1 MADDKLR
8 ELVTNAENN
17 ILRLF
22 SDNNEMRNY
31 FEVLH
36 RNPDLTYY
44 AASMVN
50 GAAVYVDT
58 YEGWKERGYQV
69 KAGEHGAAVFHKRK
83 QLKRKFIDDNGRV
96 RDLSS
101 ASFIEKQ
108 RIQSGDLKLSS
119 DLSSYYTIEYLFS
132 QNQTTA
138 EDVNLDINIPESSL
152 SFENVKSVIEEST
165 NDILDGDDFVLP
177 NSILQCT
184 NAYATYLLCLN
195 DNVPGDRDELFQKST
210 EDILNIKDS
219 LSLSDKKL
227 ILNSVIK
234 VIRSEH
240 TLELLKNMKENIA
253 EAKENNDIEPV
264 DVQENHFENNY
275 IEEVLSTGKQ
285 EDISSFGLNFDSE
298 AKAELKNNKIED
310 FGKKIGGAR
319 KDIWAE
325 RGLSVDDLSDMNLA
339 EKYKYAT
346 KNNVFKK
353 PDFQEMVD
361 NGLPVRVAYFIKT
374 VRDALPPK
382 PVFTVNE
389 SNDDLLAEEKI
400 KGYVEFICGFKE
412 ALLNIHTDEDILSFY
427 DDVIKDV
434 YVKNISTYSIVPTEK
449 SHGCLTN
456 KLLKACQVSRYG
468 LIDFDRK
475 IKKKQFCYSEHDKKI
490 DGFEIAKYD
499 DSCEFEKDRERTV
512 LKKKVINGSYFY
524 YPKDE
529 FADASKWIKDTY
541 YVLYKSSIVANNLS
555 MEQAKETVERMADLK
570 AATVEA
576 TEPEK
581 KKRKSKFVPKQLEHI
596 ERTGPSF
603 GIDENNLADGD
614 MYLNTFGFAGGEFG
628 NWMSEKD
635 RQASLNFGYDALMD
649 LADALEIEPEDISLG
664 GELSIAFGS
673 RGRAGAFAHY
683 EPLYQVIN
691 LTKMKG
697 AGSLAHEWGHALDNI
712 LSRKFNSSGIDT
724 WLTDCNKDGL
734 SSVEELMHTIK
745 YRQPTDEERR
755 KAWKKDCDYYE
766 NYLYSGLSHGMDE
779 HYGKKVLDNFK
790 DEISALLH
798 DGDYDE
804 VKTKELIFKMSRNY
818 KDLTGRELHRSV
830 KESFMEDVAAFKK
843 QYNKPL
849 SEVRCSKR
857 RTDFFSNSIKFD
869 SLFSKEAR
877 GYWQSNKELFA
888 RAFACYVMDKLPYKS
903 DYLCGHANSARSSLN
918 GETIRAYPVGAERE
932 AINKCF
938 DKMIAEL
945 KKVGLLHQQELVP
958 VRSKSR

>member
-22 SDNNEMRNY
+22 SDNNGMRNY
-31 FEVLH
+31 FEMLH

-69 KAGEHGAAVFHKRK
+69 KAGEHGAAVFQKRK

-177 NSILQCT
+177 NFVLNCT
-184 NAYATYLLCLN
+184 SAFATYLMCLKE
-195 DNVPGDRDELFQKST
+195 NVQGDRDELFQKSI
-210 EDILNIKDS
+210 EGIINIKDG
-219 LSLSDKKL
+219 LNLSDKKL
-227 ILNSVIK
+227 VLNSVTK

-240 TLELLKNMKENIA
+240 TLELLKNMKENIK
-253 EAKENNDIEPV
+253 EAKENSESEPV
-264 DVQENHFENNY
+264 NASVNGQENLFEKSDVTERLSDGKQDDLSSSGLDFTY
-275 IEEVLSTGKQ
+275 QTEEV
-285 EDISSFGLNFDSE
+285 
-298 AKAELKNNKIED
+298 KNNKIQD

-319 KDIWAE
+319 KDIWAV
-325 RGLSVDDLSDMNLA
+325 RGLMVDDLSEMNLA

-374 VRDALPPK
+374 VRDALPSK
-382 PVFTVNE
+382 PVFTQAE
-389 SNDDLLAEEKI
+389 ANDDALAEEKI
-400 KGYVEFICGFKE
+400 KGYVQFISDFKE
-412 ALLNIHTDEDILSFY
+412 ALMNVHTEDEVLSFY
-427 DDVIKDV
+427 DDVVKDV
-434 YVKNISTYSIVPTEK
+434 FVTNTSRYSVEPTEK
-449 SHGCLTN
+449 CHGCLTN
-456 KLLKACQVSRYG
+456 KLLHACQVSRFG
-468 LIDFDRK
+468 LVDFDRK
-475 IKKKQFCYSEHDKKI
+475 IKKKQFCYSEHDKKV
-490 DGFEIAKYD
+490 DGFTILKFDE
-499 DSCEFEKDRERTV
+499 SCSFEKDRDRTV
-512 LKKKVINGSYFY
+512 LKRSLGYSSYFY
-524 YPKDE
+524 YPRGD
-529 FADASKWIKDTY
+529 FADESQWVKDTY
-541 YVLYKSSIVANNLS
+541 FVLYKSSIVANNLS

-570 AATVEA
+570 VATVKA

-581 KKRKSKFVPKQLEHI
+581 KKRKSKFVPVQLEHI
-596 ERTGPSF
+596 QRTGPSF

-649 LADALEIEPEDISLG
+649 LADALEIEPSDISFD

-673 RGRAGAFAHY
+673 RGRAGAVAHY
-683 EPLYQVIN
+683 EPLRQVIN

-712 LSRKFNSSGIDT
+712 LSKKIRGSGIDT
-724 WLTDCNKDGL
+724 WLTDCKSKDGL
-734 SSVEELMHTIK
+734 SSINELMDTIK
-745 YRQPTDEERR
+745 YRPANEEER
-755 KAWKKDCDYYE
+755 KEKWKDMCDFYE
-766 NYLYSGLSHGMDE
+766 EIFYRNFSEGMDE
-779 HYGKKVLDNFK
+779 RHKNAVLDKFG
-790 DEISALLH
+790 DEISTLLH
-798 DGDYDE
+798 AKSYDAN
-804 VKTKELIFKMSRNY
+804 KTDKLISDISNYY
-818 KDLTGRELHRSV
+818 KDIAKRDLHKSI
-830 KESFMEDVAAFKK
+830 KEGIVDDMKTFIEY
-843 QYNKPL
+843 YNKPL
-849 SEVRCSKR
+849 SEVVCLKQK
-857 RTDFFSNSIKFD
+857 TDFYRDSIKFD
-869 SLFSKEAR
+869 SIYGKEAR
-877 GYWQSNKELFA
+877 GYWQSDKELFA
-888 RAFACYVMDKLPYKS
+888 RAFACYVNDKLSYKS
-903 DYLCGHANSARSSLN
+903 DY
-918 GETIRAYPVGAERE
+918 
-932 AINKCF
+932 
-938 DKMIAEL
+938 
-945 KKVGLLHQQELVP
+945 
-958 VRSKSR
+958 